1 MSDRNAI
8 HKSSLPQL
16 IKRGYIDYLPI
27 EDDHYTYDE
36 SLAKLQSKMAVER
49 SIAARTLK
57 QHILKKGVAE
67 ELISALIKEKAL
79 YTKLEIS
86 DALALGN
93 RTTLLLMLPYVRSMK
108 NHQYDVV
115 PKQPSRKKSFPLP
128 RDGIARI
135 IGKMNSIY
143 IPLLIEKLF
152 ECSLLQ
158 ARELADAIGYMI
170 YQKKKLPRKSYD
182 LLFEYYLSCE
192 DEVLQWKLFRAIA
205 VSTPYSKAFLQSIR
219 KEDTILAKEAIHA
232 LKSYY

>member
-67 ELISALIKEKAL
+67 ELINALIKEKAL

-93 RTTLLLMLPYVRSMK
+93 RTTLLLMLPYVGSMK

-115 PKQPSRKKSFPLP
+115 PKQPSRKISVAY
-128 RDGIARI
+128 DG
-135 IGKMNSIY
+135 
-143 IPLLIEKLF
+143 EF
-152 ECSLLQ
+152 SLLTHPS
-158 ARELADAIGYMI
+158 RSSLAA
-170 YQKKKLPRKSYD
+170 LVWACLCF
-182 LLFEYYLSCE
+182 LLR
-192 DEVLQWKLFRAIA
+192 Q
-205 VSTPYSKAFLQSIR
+205 
-219 KEDTILAKEAIHA
+219 
-232 LKSYY
+232 